1 MQSMKRRFLR
11 FASYPAGLLM
21 AVAIVAPAGFLA
33 AQALAPKD
41 QAVADALKMRL
52 KNTKVDRVD
61 CSKTNGLCEVTA
73 GSQIF
78 YVDPS
83 GRFLVIGR
91 VYDMETRQ
99 DLTAARLLEVN
110 PDMLVGAAA
119 GRADGPSQGKQARPA
134 TVPAQPRTL
143 SLSSLPAAGG
153 IVWGSSNKDAPTVTV
168 FSDFRCGYCRQLSNV
183 LEGMDV
189 RVVERPISILGSR
202 SLANEVFCARDRR
215 RALKQVYA
223 GEAITETA
231 SCDTSP
237 LDANEQFAR
246 SNALG
251 GTPVIVRSDG
261 AVLEGY
267 RPREVL
273 AAWLKGAKS

>member
-1 MQSMKRRFLR
+1 
-11 FASYPAGLLM
+11 M
-21 AVAIVAPAGFLA
+21 ALAIVAPAGYLA

-41 QAVADALKMRL
+41 QAVADALKTRL

-119 GRADGPSQGKQARPA
+119 GRAEGPSQGQQALPA
-134 TVPAQPRTL
+134 AGPAKPRIL

-202 SLANEVFCARDRR
+202 SLANDVFCARDRK
-215 RALKQVYA
+215 RAVKQAYA
-223 GEAITETA
+223 GEAITDTA
-231 SCDTSP
+231 NCDTSP

>member
-1 MQSMKRRFLR
+1 MALSSKRTIL
-11 FASYPAGLLM
+11 SS
-21 AVAIVAPAGFLA
+21 LA
-33 AQALAPKD
+33 ALSAAVGIGTMAAAIASAPSD
-41 QAVADALKMRL
+41 QAVADALKARL
-52 KNTKVDRVD
+52 KNTKVDKVD

-73 GSQIF
+73 GNQIF
-78 YVDPS
+78 YTDPS

-119 GRADGPSQGKQARPA
+119 GRAEGPSQGQPARPA
-134 TVPAQPRTL
+134 TVPAATRKL
-143 SLSSLPAAGG
+143 SLSALPAAGG
-153 IVWGSSNKDAPTVTV
+153 IVWGSSSKDAPTVTV
-168 FSDFRCGYCRQLSNV
+168 FSDFRCGYCRQLSSV

-189 RVVERPISILGSR
+189 RVIERPISILGSR
-202 SLANEVFCARDRR
+202 ALANEVFCARDRK
-215 RALKQVYA
+215 RAVKQAYA
-223 GEAITETA
+223 GEAITDT
-231 SCDTSP
+231 SNCDTSP

-246 SNALG
+246 NNALG

-267 RPREVL
+267 RPRDVL
-273 AAWLKGAKS
+273 VAWLKGAKS

>member
-1 MQSMKRRFLR
+1 MAIRSKTSLR
-11 FASYPAGLLM
+11 IFTTACVLFGLGSVAAAIASSPSDR
-21 AVAIVAPAGFLA
+21 AVG
-33 AQALAPKD
+33 
-41 QAVADALKMRL
+41 DALKARL
-52 KNTKVDRVD
+52 KNTKVDKVD

-73 GSQIF
+73 GNQVF
-78 YVDPS
+78 YTDPS

-119 GRADGPSQGKQARPA
+119 GRAEGPSQGQPARPA
-134 TVPAQPRTL
+134 AVPAKARKL
-143 SLSSLPAAGG
+143 SLASLPAAGG
-153 IVWGSSNKDAPTVTV
+153 IVWGSASKDAPTVTV
-168 FSDFRCGYCRQLSNV
+168 FSDFRCGYCRQLSSV

-189 RVVERPISILGSR
+189 RVIERPISILGSR
-202 SLANEVFCARDRR
+202 SLANEVFCARDRK
-215 RALKQVYA
+215 RALKQAYA
-223 GEAITETA
+223 GEAITET
-231 SCDTSP
+231 STCDTSP

-261 AVLEGY
+261 SVLEGY

>member
-1 MQSMKRRFLR
+1 MTIKDRILGALQRPYIFG
-11 FASYPAGLLM
+11 FAML
-21 AVAIVAPAGFLA
+21 VAAPATYAIAQSLQPADA
-33 AQALAPKD
+33 AVEQALKT
-41 QAVADALKMRL
+41 RL
-52 KNTKVDRVD
+52 KNTKVDKVD
-61 CSKTNGLCEVTA
+61 CAKANGLCEVTA

-119 GRADGPSQGKQARPA
+119 GRADGPMQGAQPRPA
-134 TVPAQPRTL
+134 SVPAQPRKL

-153 IVWGSSNKDAPTVTV
+153 IVWGSVNKDAPTVTV
-168 FSDFRCGYCRQLSNV
+168 FSDFRCGYCRQLSAV
-183 LEGMDV
+183 LESMDV
-189 RVVERPISILGSR
+189 RVIERPISILGSR
-202 SLANEVFCARDRR
+202 ALANEVFCARDRK
-215 RALKQVYA
+215 RALKQAYA
-223 GEAITETA
+223 GESITDTA
-231 SCDTSP
+231 SCDTSA
-237 LDANEQFAR
+237 LDANEKFAR

-261 AVLEGY
+261 AVLEGF

-273 AAWLKGAKS
+273 AAWLQGSKS

>member
-1 MQSMKRRFLR
+1 MNMKHRLLTALPHPAV
-11 FASYPAGLLM
+11 FAF
-21 AVAIVAPAGFLA
+21 AIGIAAPSAYLA
-33 AQALAPKD
+33 AQAMEPSESTVE
-41 QAVADALKMRL
+41 QALKTRL
-52 KNTKVDRVD
+52 KNTKVDKVD

-73 GSQIF
+73 GTQIF
-78 YVDPS
+78 YVDAT

-119 GRADGPSQGKQARPA
+119 GRQESAVPQPPRPA
-134 TVPAQPRTL
+134 SQVAPTRKL
-143 SLSSLPAAGG
+143 SLASLPAEGG
-153 IVWGSSNKDAPTVTV
+153 IHWGSSSKDAPTVTV
-168 FSDFRCGYCRQLSNV
+168 FSDFRCGYCRQLSGV
-183 LEGMDV
+183 LESMDV
-189 RVVERPISILGSR
+189 RVIERPISILGSR
-202 SLANEVFCARDRR
+202 ALANDVFCARDRK
-215 RALKQVYA
+215 RAIKQAYA
-223 GEAITETA
+223 GEAVTDTA
-231 SCDTSP
+231 KCDTSP

-267 RPREVL
+267 RPRDVL
-273 AAWLKGAKS
+273 AQWLKGAKS

>member
-1 MQSMKRRFLR
+1 MEKKKRLR
-11 FASYPAGLLM
+11 DLIKHPLAALVLSVG
-21 AVAIVAPAGFLA
+21 IIAPAGYIA
-33 AQALAPKD
+33 AQAIAPSD
-41 QAVADALKMRL
+41 AAVAQALKTRL

-110 PDMLVGAAA
+110 PDMLLGAAP
-119 GRADGPSQGKQARPA
+119 GRAEGPPQGQPARPA
-134 TVPAQPRTL
+134 AVPAQPRKL
-143 SLSSLPAAGG
+143 SLASLPAAGG
-153 IVWGSSNKDAPTVTV
+153 IVWGSAAKDAPTVTV
-168 FSDFRCGYCRQLSNV
+168 FSDFRCGYCRQLSSV

-189 RVVERPISILGSR
+189 KVIERPISILGSR
-202 SLANEVFCARDRR
+202 PLANQVFCARDRK
-215 RALKQVYA
+215 RALKQAYA
-223 GEAITETA
+223 GEAITDTT
-231 SCDTSP
+231 SCDTSA

-246 SNALG
+246 NNSLG

-267 RPREVL
+267 RPRDVI